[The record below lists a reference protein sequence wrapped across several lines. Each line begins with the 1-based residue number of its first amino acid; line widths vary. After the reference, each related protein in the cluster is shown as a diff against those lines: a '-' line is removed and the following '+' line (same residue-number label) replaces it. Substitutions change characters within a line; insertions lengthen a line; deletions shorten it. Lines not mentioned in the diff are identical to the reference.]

1 METLK
6 TTMRKKAKT
15 VFAKF
20 SMPFTLASK
29 ADEKLVLSV
38 SSIDDVQF
46 FITQKNDVAAVN
58 FAFDALDGN
67 NAVLILETGEEAQ
80 KNIGVYIDD
89 FAESFGGPVKAFLPF
104 RAPLLYY
111 QPLKKQVREYRPPRR
126 LLSGGSPR

>member
-38 SSIDDVQF
+38 SSIDDAQF
-46 FITQKNDVAAVN
+46 FITQKNDVASFN
-58 FAFDALDGN
+58 FAFDALYCN
-67 NAVLILETGEEAQ
+67 NAVLIL
-80 KNIGVYIDD
+80 
-89 FAESFGGPVKAFLPF
+89 
-104 RAPLLYY
+104 
-111 QPLKKQVREYRPPRR
+111 
-126 LLSGGSPR
+126 